1 MSKNEQ
7 PNSLEY
13 TFYSNDHVKVE
24 LPNLIEIQ
32 RSSYQWLFKEGI
44 RELLDEISPVDDF
57 TGEALSLEFG
67 QYDIGES
74 KVDEA
79 TARNRNLTYKAPLMC
94 DVILSNRITGKSK
107 ASRVFLG
114 DFPVMT
120 DRGTFIVNGIERV
133 VVSQIVRSYG
143 VIFIAEELAG
153 KKYFGAKL
161 IPSRGAWLE
170 FETSNRGVISV
181 KVDRKRK
188 IPVTTFLKAMGMESN
203 DKILRTFADVDDNID
218 LKFIENTLAKD
229 IAKDK
234 ETALVEVYKRIRPG
248 DLATA
253 EAAKVFIDAL
263 FFNPKRY
270 DLGRV
275 GRYKV
280 NRRLGTT
287 VKEDVNGRILRLEDV
302 VEIIKE
308 IIRLNNDPTAE
319 PDDIDH
325 LKNRRVRA
333 VGELVQSRLRV
344 GFLRMERIIKDRMS
358 VIENENATPAQLV
371 NSRPI
376 AAVLQEFF
384 ASSQMSQFM
393 NQTNP
398 LAELEHKRTLSATG
412 PGGLSRERAGFEVR
426 DVHQSHYGR
435 ICPIE
440 TPEGPNIGL
449 VAYLASYAKVNDY
462 GFIETPYLIVEQ
474 VNGKAKVTKKL
485 VYLDASDEEKA
496 VIAPASTKKD
506 DSGVIL
512 GKRVPVRKF
521 GSPSIENVSSIQYM
535 DVSPKQIASITTAL
549 IPFIEHDDAVRA
561 NMGSNMQRQ
570 AVPLVNPKAPVVGT
584 GMEADSARSSGHVI
598 CAPFD
603 GIVEE
608 ASADRVVVKDA
619 KGKKETTILNKF
631 TRSNQGTCINQKIL
645 VSAGTKVKSGEP
657 LADGPATDRGS
668 LALGRNILV
677 AFMSFRGGNYEDAI
691 IVSEKLVKEDILT
704 SIHIEKYTIEVRDT
718 KLGPEVITRDI
729 PNVGEEALANLDE
742 EGIVLVGA
750 EVQAGDILTGKIS
763 PKGETELSVEEKLLR
778 AIFGEKAKDVKDSSL
793 RLPHGEKGKVIE
805 VKLFSKEAND
815 ELPEGVSQMV
825 EVSIAQMRKI
835 SVGDK
840 LAGRHGNKGVISM
853 VLPEEEM
860 PYLEDG
866 TPIEIIL
873 NPLGVV
879 SRMNLGQILETHLG
893 LAADK
898 LGMHVATPVFS
909 GVEVSKVKELLKES
923 GYTEDGKMTLY
934 DGQTGEPFES
944 KVTVGQK
951 YILKLAHLVDD
962 KMHARSVGPYSM
974 VTQQPLGGKA
984 QFGGQ
989 RFGEMEVWAL
999 EAYGAAH
1006 TLQEMLTIK
1015 SDDVMG
1021 RAKAYE
1027 SIIRNEP
1034 IEKPSV
1040 PASFNV
1046 LVRELQGLGLSPD
1059 MIGGKE
1065 IIDEPRRP
1073 LDTRRPEPISQ
1084 ILEKEEIK
1092 EVIAPEEKEDIELT
1106 EIFATQEIVPETTE
1120 KATKEDNE

>member
-1 MSKNEQ
+1 MAKKERQ
-7 PNSLEY
+7 KKEY
-13 TFYSNDHVKVE
+13 TFFTKDDVKVE

-32 RSSYQWLFKEGI
+32 KSSYRWLFEEGI
-44 RELLDEISPVDDF
+44 KELLDEISPVDDF
-57 TGEALSLEFG
+57 TGEAMNLEFG
-67 QYDIGES
+67 SFGLGEP
-74 KVDEA
+74 KVDEM
-79 TARNRNLTYKAPLMC
+79 TARSRNLTFKAPLMC
-94 DVILSNRITGKSK
+94 DVILTNKITKKNK
-107 ASRVFLG
+107 ASKVFLG

-120 DRGTFIVNGIERV
+120 DRGTFIINGIERV

-143 VIFIAEELAG
+143 VIFVVDNTGG
-153 KKYFGAKL
+153 KKLFGAKL

-188 IPVTTFLKAMGMESN
+188 IPVTTFLKAMGMKSN
-203 DKILRTFADVDDNID
+203 EEIARKFADVDDNPEM
-218 LKFIENTLAKD
+218 KYIEQTISKDSAKD
-229 IAKDK
+229 QDS
-234 ETALVEVYKRIRPG
+234 ALVEVYKRIRPG

-270 DLGRV
+270 DLGKV
-275 GRYKV
+275 GRYKA
-280 NRRLGTT
+280 NKRLDIN
-287 VKEDVNGRILRLEDV
+287 VKEDIAGRILRLDDV
-302 VEIIKE
+302 IEIIRE
-308 IIRLNNDPTAE
+308 IIRLNNDPMAE

-358 VIENENATPAQLV
+358 VVETETATPAQLV

-376 AAVLQEFF
+376 VAVLQEFF

-398 LAELEHKRTLSATG
+398 LSELEHKRTLSATG

-449 VAYLASYAKVNDY
+449 VGYLASYGKVNDY
-462 GFIETPYLIVEQ
+462 GFIETPYLVVEQ
-474 VNGKAKVTKKL
+474 KKSRPKATKRI
-485 VYLDASDEEKA
+485 VYLDASEEEKS

-506 DSGVIL
+506 KDGYLI

-521 GSPSIENVSSIQYM
+521 GSPSIENISSIQYM

-570 AVPLVNPKAPVVGT
+570 AVPVIKTEAPIVGT
-584 GMEADSARSSGHVI
+584 GMEADAAKSSGHIVLS
-598 CAPFD
+598 PVN
-603 GIVEE
+603 GKVEE
-608 ASADRVVVKDA
+608 ASGDKVVIKDSS
-619 KGKKETTILNKF
+619 GKKHTSFIEKF
-631 TRSNQGTCINQKIL
+631 TRSNQGTCINQKII
-645 VSAGTKVKSGEP
+645 VESGDSVKKGDVI
-657 LADGPATDRGS
+657 ADGPGTDSGY
-668 LALGRNILV
+668 LALGRNVLV
-677 AFMSFRGGNYEDAI
+677 AFMSYRGGNYEDAI
-691 IVSEKLVKEDILT
+691 LISDRLVREDVLT
-704 SIHIEKYTIEVRDT
+704 SIHIEKYSIEIRDT
-718 KLGPEVITRDI
+718 KLGPEIITRDI
-729 PNVGEEALANLDE
+729 PNVGEEALSNLDE
-742 EGIVLVGA
+742 NGVVLVGA
-750 EVQAGDILTGKIS
+750 EVEAGDILVGKIS

-793 RLPHGEKGKVIE
+793 RLPHGEKGKVIDI
-805 VKLFSKEAND
+805 KLFSKDADD
-815 ELPEGVSQMV
+815 ELPEGVNQMV
-825 EVSIAQMRKI
+825 EVSVAQMRKI

-840 LAGRHGNKGVISM
+840 LAGRHGNKGVIST
-853 VLPEEEM
+853 VLPAEDL

-866 TPIEIIL
+866 TPVDIIL

-893 LAADK
+893 LAVNRLD
-898 LGMHVATPVFS
+898 MMVATPVFD
-909 GVEVSKVKELLKES
+909 GVSVDKIKELLKQAGFS
-923 GYTEDGKMTLY
+923 EDGKMTLY
-934 DGQTGEPFES
+934 DGKTGEAFES
-944 KVTVGQK
+944 PVTVGHK

-1006 TLQEMLTIK
+1006 ILQEMLTIK
-1015 SDDVMG
+1015 SDDVTG
-1021 RAKAYE
+1021 RSRAYE
-1027 SIIRNEP
+1027 SIIRGEK

-1046 LVRELQGLGLSPD
+1046 LVRELQGLALSPE
-1059 MIGGKE
+1059 MIGGIEQVTEEEYKARTL
-1065 IIDEPRRP
+1065 PRREVF
-1073 LDTRRPEPISQ
+1073 PERETTDDS
-1084 ILEKEEIK
+1084 
-1092 EVIAPEEKEDIELT
+1092 EKEDRELT
-1106 EIFATQEIVPETTE
+1106 EILAGQEQNPPQEESID
-1120 KATKEDNE
+1120 KEENE